1 MRHSL
6 FLKKT
11 ILFTKRLLWVSSL
24 VFVTVWLLQTRSS
37 VQSVKNVDRYFAALQ
52 QNDVVYATTL
62 LETYPMEEEY
72 LQKCLYNLNEEESM
86 FPQTLQ
92 CGLNSALAITN
103 SNAESRVLD
112 FLERGA
118 VPNEET
124 LEVALS
130 KDYPRVVLFCLKH
143 GVKGKETSLKSAL
156 LNRVSSRLINT
167 VYDTESSAKWYECME
182 ILLNNKVNVDS
193 LDLGGQTSLYY
204 FVKEQGM
211 SEVNQ
216 QAVAS
221 LIKYGADVNK
231 KIKNK
236 YLLQKAVE
244 NHNVSNVEMLLQAGA
259 KPNFYLN
266 LWQSDNL
273 EEHYGMNNTVTLY
286 ETDNKVT
293 LFSKVLEMCNKG
305 DAEKQED
312 YRKILALLKQYG
324 AKEKL

>member
-1 MRHSL
+1 MKHSL

-11 ILFTKRLLWVSSL
+11 IIFTKRLLWVSSL

-37 VQSVKNVDRYFAALQ
+37 VQSIKNVDRYFAALQ

-130 KDYPRVVLFCLKH
+130 KDYPRVALFCLKH
-143 GVKGKETSLKSAL
+143 GVKGMGAL
-156 LNRVSSRLINT
+156 SGQPPINQVCRRLINYEY
-167 VYDTESSAKWYECME
+167 VKSAYSEYDQSLWKEIFNTLLKNNVDVNSIDYSGKTPLWYFTESYTHSKMRKEVVE
-182 ILLNNKVNVDS
+182 SLLS
-193 LDLGGQTSLYY
+193 H
-204 FVKEQGM
+204 
-211 SEVNQ
+211 
-216 QAVAS
+216 
-221 LIKYGADVNK
+221 GANVNK
-231 KIKNK
+231 KVNGK
-236 YLLQKAVE
+236 YLIQVAIENSYVE
-244 NHNVSNVEMLLQAGA
+244 STKLLLDAGA
-259 KPNFYLN
+259 KPNFYIT
-266 LWQSDNL
+266 LWQPEGH
-273 EEHYGMNNTVTLY
+273 EEARYSLNR
-286 ETDNKVT
+286 KVT
-293 LFSKVLEMCNKG
+293 ILEKVRERYGYSVGN
-305 DAEKQED
+305 EKTDTKQ
-312 YRKILALLKQYG
+312 ILDLLKRYG
-324 AKEKL
+324 AKDKL